1 MIEDFGVGGERP
13 SLEILETSGGAAA
26 VKVSFGL

>member
-13 SLEILETSGGAAA
+13 SVEFLGLSSSAAA
-26 VKVSFGL
+26 GKAELGM